1 MTKKIILLFVSIL
14 LLCTEGYAQK
24 FAYVDTDYIL
34 NNIPEFNQAQDKL
47 DEISKEWQ
55 AEIEGIYAEV
65 DKMYRDYQSQEVLLT
80 DEMKKKR
87 EDAIIAKEKS
97 AKDLQKKR
105 FGPNG
110 DLYAKRQELIK
121 PLQDKVY
128 DSIQQLAANS
138 KYAVIFDSSSD
149 LIMLY
154 SNPNL
159 DKSDKILENM
169 GYMGK
174 GK

>member
-1 MTKKIILLFVSIL
+1 MKRILLILAVSFLAVSTIQ
-14 LLCTEGYAQK
+14 AQK

-47 DEISKEWQ
+47 DKISKQWQ
-55 AEIEGIYAEV
+55 EEIEAIYAEV
-65 DKMYRDYQSQEVLLT
+65 DKMYRDYQTQEVLLT
-80 DEMKKKR
+80 DEMKTKR
-87 EDAIIAKEKS
+87 ENAIIAKEKS
-97 AKDLQKKR
+97 AKDLQRKR
-105 FGPNG
+105 FGPDA

-128 DSIQQLAANS
+128 DAIQQLAANS

-154 SNPNL
+154 ANPNL

-169 GYMGK
+169 GYLGK
-174 GK
+174 GR

>member
-1 MTKKIILLFVSIL
+1 MTKKIILLFFSIL
-14 LLCTEGYAQK
+14 LISTAGYAQK

-47 DEISKEWQ
+47 DAISKEWQ
-55 AEIEGIYAEV
+55 TEIEGIYAEV

-87 EDAIIAKEKS
+87 EDAIIEKEKS
-97 AKDLQKKR
+97 AKELQKKR

-110 DLYAKRQELIK
+110 DLYTKRQELMK

-128 DSIQQLAANS
+128 DAIQQLAANS

-154 SNPNL
+154 ANPNL

>member
-1 MTKKIILLFVSIL
+1 MKRILLILAVSFLAVSTIQ
-14 LLCTEGYAQK
+14 AQK

-47 DEISKEWQ
+47 DEISKQWQ
-55 AEIEGIYAEV
+55 EEIEAIYTEV
-65 DKMYRDYQSQEVLLT
+65 DKMYRDYQTQEVLLT
-80 DEMKKKR
+80 DEMKTKR
-87 EDAIIAKEKS
+87 ENAIIAKEKS
-97 AKDLQKKR
+97 AKDLQRKR
-105 FGPNG
+105 FGPDA

-128 DSIQQLAANS
+128 DAIQQLAANS

-154 SNPNL
+154 ANPNL

-169 GYMGK
+169 GYLGK
-174 GK
+174 GR

>member
-1 MTKKIILLFVSIL
+1 MKKALLILVSFL
-14 LLCTEGYAQK
+14 LLSVGSYAQK

-47 DEISKEWQ
+47 DEISKQWQ
-55 AEIEGIYAEV
+55 TEIEGIYAEV
-65 DKMYRDYQSQEVLLT
+65 DKMYRDYQTQEVLLT

-87 EDAIIAKEKS
+87 EEAIIAKEKS

-105 FGPNG
+105 FGPEG
-110 DLYAKRQELIK
+110 DLYGKRQELIQ
-121 PLQDKVY
+121 PIQDKVY
-128 DSIQQLAANS
+128 DAIQQLAANS

-159 DKSDKILENM
+159 DKSDKVLDNM
-169 GYMGK
+169 GYIGK
-174 GK
+174 

>member
-1 MTKKIILLFVSIL
+1 MKKALLILVSFL
-14 LLCTEGYAQK
+14 LLSVGSYAQK

-47 DEISKEWQ
+47 DEISKQWQ

-65 DKMYRDYQSQEVLLT
+65 DKMYRDYQTQEVLLT

-87 EDAIIAKEKS
+87 EEAIIAKEKS

-105 FGPNG
+105 FGPEG
-110 DLYAKRQELIK
+110 DLHGKRQELIQ
-121 PLQDKVY
+121 PIQDKVY
-128 DSIQQLAANS
+128 DAIQQLAANS

-159 DKSDKILENM
+159 DKSDKVLDNM
-169 GYMGK
+169 GYIGK
-174 GK
+174 

>member
-1 MTKKIILLFVSIL
+1 MKKALLILVSFL
-14 LLCTEGYAQK
+14 LLSVGSYAQK

-47 DEISKEWQ
+47 DEISKQWQ
-55 AEIEGIYAEV
+55 TEIEGIYAEV
-65 DKMYRDYQSQEVLLT
+65 DKMYRDYQTQEVLLT

-87 EDAIIAKEKS
+87 EEAIIAKEKS

-105 FGPNG
+105 FGPEG
-110 DLYAKRQELIK
+110 DLYGKRQELIQ
-121 PLQDKVY
+121 PIQDKVY
-128 DSIQQLAANS
+128 DAIQQLAANS

-154 SNPNL
+154 SSPNL
-159 DKSDKILENM
+159 DKSDKVLENM
-169 GYMGK
+169 GYIGK
-174 GK
+174 

>member
-1 MTKKIILLFVSIL
+1 MKKALLILVSSL
-14 LLCTEGYAQK
+14 LLSIGSYAQK

-47 DEISKEWQ
+47 DEISKQWQ

-65 DKMYRDYQSQEVLLT
+65 DKMYRDYQTQEVLLT

-87 EDAIIAKEKS
+87 EEAIIAKEKS

-105 FGPNG
+105 FGPEG
-110 DLYAKRQELIK
+110 DLYGKRQELIQ
-121 PLQDKVY
+121 PIQDKVY
-128 DSIQQLAANS
+128 DAIQQLAANS

-159 DKSDKILENM
+159 DKSDKVLENM
-169 GYMGK
+169 GYIGK
-174 GK
+174 

>member
-1 MTKKIILLFVSIL
+1 MKKALLILVSFL
-14 LLCTEGYAQK
+14 LLSVGSYAQK
-24 FAYVDTDYIL
+24 FSYVDTDYIL

-47 DEISKEWQ
+47 DEISKQWQ

-65 DKMYRDYQSQEVLLT
+65 DKMYRDYQTQEVLLT

-87 EDAIIAKEKS
+87 EEAIIAKEKS

-105 FGPNG
+105 FGPEG
-110 DLYAKRQELIK
+110 DLYGKRQELIQ
-121 PLQDKVY
+121 PIQDKVY
-128 DSIQQLAANS
+128 DAIQQLAANS

-159 DKSDKILENM
+159 DKSDKVLENM
-169 GYMGK
+169 GYIGK
-174 GK
+174 

>member
-1 MTKKIILLFVSIL
+1 MKKATLILVSFL
-14 LLCTEGYAQK
+14 LLSVGSYAQK

-47 DEISKEWQ
+47 DEISKQWQ
-55 AEIEGIYAEV
+55 AEVEGIYAEV
-65 DKMYRDYQSQEVLLT
+65 DKMYRDYQTQEVLLT

-87 EDAIIAKEKS
+87 EGAIIAKEKS

-105 FGPNG
+105 FGPEG
-110 DLYAKRQELIK
+110 DLYGKRQELIR
-121 PLQDKVY
+121 PIQDKIY
-128 DSIQQLAANS
+128 DAIQQLAANS

-169 GYMGK
+169 GYIGK
-174 GK
+174 

>member
-1 MTKKIILLFVSIL
+1 MMKRILFTFIISFLAVLTIQ
-14 LLCTEGYAQK
+14 AQK

-47 DEISKEWQ
+47 DEISKQWQ
-55 AEIEGIYAEV
+55 EEIEAIYAEV
-65 DKMYRDYQSQEVLLT
+65 DKMYRDYQTQEVLLT
-80 DEMKKKR
+80 DEMKTKR
-87 EDAIIAKEKS
+87 ENAIIVKEKS

-105 FGPNG
+105 FGPDG

-128 DSIQQLAANS
+128 DAIQQLAANS

-169 GYMGK
+169 GYIGK
-174 GK
+174 

>member
-1 MTKKIILLFVSIL
+1 MKRILLILAVSFLAVSTIQ
-14 LLCTEGYAQK
+14 AQK

-47 DEISKEWQ
+47 DEIAKQWQ
-55 AEIEGIYAEV
+55 EEIEAIYAEV
-65 DKMYRDYQSQEVLLT
+65 DKMYRDYQTQEVLLT
-80 DEMKKKR
+80 DEMKTKR
-87 EDAIIAKEKS
+87 ENAIIAKEKS
-97 AKDLQKKR
+97 AKDLQRKR
-105 FGPNG
+105 FGPDA

-128 DSIQQLAANS
+128 DAIQQLAANS

-154 SNPNL
+154 ANPNL

-169 GYMGK
+169 GYLGK
-174 GK
+174 GR

>member
-1 MTKKIILLFVSIL
+1 MKKALLILVSFL
-14 LLCTEGYAQK
+14 LLSVGSYAQK

-47 DEISKEWQ
+47 DEISKQWQ

-65 DKMYRDYQSQEVLLT
+65 DKMYRDYQTQEVLLT

-87 EDAIIAKEKS
+87 EEAIITKEKS

-105 FGPNG
+105 FGPEG
-110 DLYAKRQELIK
+110 DLYGKRQELIQ
-121 PLQDKVY
+121 PIQDKVY
-128 DSIQQLAANS
+128 DAIQQLAANS

-159 DKSDKILENM
+159 DKSDKVLENM
-169 GYMGK
+169 GYIGK
-174 GK
+174 

>member
-1 MTKKIILLFVSIL
+1 MKKALLILVSSL
-14 LLCTEGYAQK
+14 LLSVGSYAQK

-47 DEISKEWQ
+47 DEISKQWQ

-65 DKMYRDYQSQEVLLT
+65 DKMYRDYQTQEVLLT

-87 EDAIIAKEKS
+87 EEAIIAKEKS

-105 FGPNG
+105 FGPEG
-110 DLYAKRQELIK
+110 DLYGKRQELIQ
-121 PLQDKVY
+121 PIQDKVY
-128 DSIQQLAANS
+128 DAIQQLAANS

-159 DKSDKILENM
+159 DKSDKVLENM
-169 GYMGK
+169 GYIGK
-174 GK
+174 

>member
-1 MTKKIILLFVSIL
+1 MKRILLILAVSFLAVSTIQ
-14 LLCTEGYAQK
+14 AQK

-47 DEISKEWQ
+47 DEISKQWQ
-55 AEIEGIYAEV
+55 EEIEAIYAEV
-65 DKMYRDYQSQEVLLT
+65 DKMYRDYQTQEVLLT
-80 DEMKKKR
+80 DEMKTKR
-87 EDAIIAKEKS
+87 ENAIIAKEKS

-105 FGPNG
+105 FGPDA

-128 DSIQQLAANS
+128 DAIQQLAANS

-154 SNPNL
+154 ANPNL

-169 GYMGK
+169 GYLGK
-174 GK
+174 GR